1 MKQMSLRT
9 LFIVMVSEIYIDMI
23 TKVHIIVIANSFDWW
38 FDSGAMVH
46 VCNNEEQFNTYEESS
61 LEQEVLM
68 GNHNRAK
75 VHGKGIVEVKM
86 SSSKKLVLTNVFH
99 VPNIKKNLVFAN
111 FLCKSGVKVVIESD
125 KLILSNNEIFVGKR
139 YVIDGMH
146 KLIIINEDVSG
157 CAYIVDSSYLW
168 HARLRLFKFQI
179 LEVYVN
185 PMGINSDSCSL
196 DRDLIHYF
204 LSQKQFLRNTR
215 NHVSIL
221 QNCYLKNLTNLVVS

>member
-1 MKQMSLRT
+1 
-9 LFIVMVSEIYIDMI
+9 MI
-23 TKVHIIVIANSFDWW
+23 TKVHIVVIANSFDWW

-99 VPNIKKNLVFAN
+99 VSNIKKNLVFAN

-125 KLILSNNEIFVGKR
+125 KLIFS
-139 YVIDGMH
+139 
-146 KLIIINEDVSG
+146 
-157 CAYIVDSSYLW
+157 
-168 HARLRLFKFQI
+168 
-179 LEVYVN
+179 
-185 PMGINSDSCSL
+185 
-196 DRDLIHYF
+196 
-204 LSQKQFLRNTR
+204 
-215 NHVSIL
+215 
-221 QNCYLKNLTNLVVS
+221 KNI

>member
-1 MKQMSLRT
+1 
-9 LFIVMVSEIYIDMI
+9 MVSEIYIDMIYIDMI
-23 TKVHIIVIANSFDWW
+23 TKVHIVVIANSFDWW
-38 FDSGAMVH
+38 FDSSAMVH

-99 VPNIKKNLVFAN
+99 VPNIKKNLVSAN

-125 KLILSNNEIFVGKR
+125 KLILSKNEIFVGKR

-168 HARLRLFKFQI
+168 HARLGPLNFK
-179 LEVYVN
+179 
-185 PMGINSDSCSL
+185 
-196 DRDLIHYF
+196 
-204 LSQKQFLRNTR
+204 
-215 NHVSIL
+215 
-221 QNCYLKNLTNLVVS
+221 YLKFMSTLWV